1 MKKWLGMFVYAL
13 LKSARKKTDKA
24 KILFNRKNTPAMENF
39 YDLKATLNNGKEID
53 FSDFKGKKVLLVNT
67 ASECGYT
74 PQYEELEKL
83 YEQHKGTLVVLGFP
97 SNEFGG
103 QEPGSDEE
111 IAQFCKINYGVT
123 FPIFS
128 KSVVKKS
135 EGQNPVFAWLTKPAL
150 NGWNEQQ
157 PEWNFNKYLVSED
170 GELEAYYPSGISP
183 LGEEIVSAINS

>member
-1 MKKWLGMFVYAL
+1 MKKWLGRIIYAL

-24 KILFNRKNTPAMENF
+24 KILFNRKNTSAMANF
-39 YDLKATLNNGKEID
+39 YDLKATLNNGKEVS

-74 PQYEELEKL
+74 PQYDELEKL
-83 YEQHKGTLVVLGFP
+83 YEQHTDRLVVLGFP

-111 IAQFCKINYGVT
+111 IAQFCRINYGVT

-128 KSVVKKS
+128 KSVVKKTGS
-135 EGQNPVFAWLTKPAL
+135 QNPVFTWLTTAAQ
-150 NGWNEQQ
+150 NGWNEQE
-157 PEWNFNKYLVSED
+157 PVWNFNKYLVSEE
-170 GELEAYYPSGISP
+170 GELQAYYPSGISP
-183 LGEEIVSAINS
+183 LGEEIASAINS

>member
-1 MKKWLGMFVYAL
+1 MNKKLGRIIYTL
-13 LKSARKKTDKA
+13 LKRVRKKTDRA
-24 KILFNRKNTPAMENF
+24 NILFNRKNIRAMANF
-39 YDLKATLNNGKEID
+39 YDLKATLNNGKEVS

-67 ASECGYT
+67 ASACGYT
-74 PQYEELEKL
+74 PQYDELEKL
-83 YEQHKGTLVVLGFP
+83 YEEYKDSLVILGFP

-128 KSVVKKS
+128 KSIVKKKQ
-135 EGQNPVFAWLTKPAL
+135 EQNPVFAWLTQPAL
-150 NGWNEQQ
+150 NGWNDQE
-157 PEWNFNKYLVSED
+157 PVWNFNKYLVSEE

-183 LGEEIVSAINS
+183 LGEEITSAINS

>member
-1 MKKWLGMFVYAL
+1 M
-13 LKSARKKTDKA
+13 SN
-24 KILFNRKNTPAMENF
+24 FN
-39 YDLKATLNNGKEID
+39 DLKATLNNGKEVN
-53 FSDFKGKKVLLVNT
+53 FGDFKGKKVLLVNT

-83 YEQHKGTLVVLGFP
+83 YEQYKDTVVVLGFP

-135 EGQNPVFAWLTKPAL
+135 EGQNPVFAWLTTTAE

-157 PEWNFNKYLVSED
+157 PEWNFNKYLVSEE

-183 LGEEIVSAINS
+183 LGDEITSAVNS

>member
-1 MKKWLGMFVYAL
+1 MNKRLGKIIYAL
-13 LKSARKKTDKA
+13 LKRARKKTDKA
-24 KILFNRKNTPAMENF
+24 KILFNRKNIQAMANF
-39 YDLKATLNNGKEID
+39 YDLKATLNNGKEVN
-53 FSDFKGKKVLLVNT
+53 FGDFKGKKVLLVNT
-67 ASECGYT
+67 ASACGYT

-83 YEQHKGTLVVLGFP
+83 YEEYKDTAVVLGFP

-135 EGQNPVFAWLTKPAL
+135 EGQNPVFTWLTTAAL

-157 PEWNFNKYLVSED
+157 PEWNFSKYLVSEE

-183 LGEEIVSAINS
+183 LGEEIVAAINS